1 MLFESSKVSVED
13 NSTNRKKTEVKLS
26 STLEDYLEAIF
37 RIEKEKR
44 AARVR
49 DISQYLGVAKSTV
62 NAALKS
68 LASKGLIDHKPYQ
81 LITLT
86 KKGRERATEI
96 VIYHEVMRHFL
107 QDILALDE
115 DRAERIACEMEHA
128 VDRDV
133 IERFVCFL
141 AFMENLDGKQKTWMN
156 NFREVTGERPQSKVC
171 ARIIKKYMETLQ
183 PKIDF
188 AWEQPDRNV

>member
-1 MLFESSKVSVED
+1 MDHTANNTGE
-13 NSTNRKKTEVKLS
+13 KLS

-44 AARVR
+44 AARVK
-49 DISQYLGVAKSTV
+49 DISGYLGVAKSTV
-62 NAALKS
+62 NSALKS
-68 LASKGLIDHKPYQ
+68 LASKELIDYEPYQ
-81 LITLT
+81 LIMLT

-107 QDILALDE
+107 HDILALDE
-115 DRAERIACEMEHA
+115 DRAEHIACEMEHA

-133 IERFVCFL
+133 IERFACFL
-141 AFMENLDGKQKTWMN
+141 VFVENLDSKQMGWMN
-156 NFREVTGERPQSKVC
+156 EFREVARERSQGKAC
-171 ARIIKKYMETLQ
+171 ARIIKKYMERLQ

-188 AWEQPDRNV
+188 TWEQPNK

>member
-1 MLFESSKVSVED
+1 MAQ
-13 NSTNRKKTEVKLS
+13 TVKPSNDEIS

-44 AARVR
+44 AARVK

-68 LASKGLIDHKPYQ
+68 LTAKGLIDYEPYQ

-86 KKGRERATEI
+86 QKGRERATEI
-96 VIYHEVMRHFL
+96 VIFHEVMRHFL

-115 DRAERIACEMEHA
+115 DRAELIACEMEHA

-141 AFMENLDGKQKTWMN
+141 AFIENLDDGQKIWMN
-156 NFREVTGERPQSKVC
+156 NFRKVVGEKPQGKVC
-171 ARIIKKYMETLQ
+171 ARIIEKYMETLQ

-188 AWEQPDRNV
+188 AWEQPDSRV

>member
-62 NAALKS
+62 NAALK
-68 LASKGLIDHKPYQ
+68 A
-81 LITLT
+81 
-86 KKGRERATEI
+86 
-96 VIYHEVMRHFL
+96 
-107 QDILALDE
+107 
-115 DRAERIACEMEHA
+115 
-128 VDRDV
+128 
-133 IERFVCFL
+133 
-141 AFMENLDGKQKTWMN
+141 
-156 NFREVTGERPQSKVC
+156 
-171 ARIIKKYMETLQ
+171 
-183 PKIDF
+183 
-188 AWEQPDRNV
+188 

>member
-1 MLFESSKVSVED
+1 MTQMLQKSKK
-13 NSTNRKKTEVKLS
+13 RLS

-37 RIEKEKR
+37 RIEKENR
-44 AARVR
+44 AARVK
-49 DISQYLGVAKSTV
+49 DISHFLGVAKSTV

-68 LASKGLIDHKPYQ
+68 LAGKGLIDYEPYQ
-81 LITLT
+81 FITLT

-107 QDILALDE
+107 QDILALE
-115 DRAERIACEMEHA
+115 KDRAEYIACEMEHA

-133 IERFVCFL
+133 IERFACFL
-141 AFMENLDGKQKTWMN
+141 AFIENLDGRQLSWLKK
-156 NFREVTGERPQSKVC
+156 FHEVAGKIPHGKEC
-171 ARIIKKYMETLQ
+171 ASIIKRYMERIQ

-188 AWEQPDRNV
+188 TWEQPHRNA

>member
-1 MLFESSKVSVED
+1 MDQIMKES
-13 NSTNRKKTEVKLS
+13 RKKLS

-37 RIEKEKR
+37 RIEKENR
-44 AARVR
+44 AARVK
-49 DISQYLGVAKSTV
+49 DISNHLGVAKSTV

-68 LASKGLIDHKPYQ
+68 LTAKDLIDYKPYQ
-81 LITLT
+81 LIMLT

-107 QDILALDE
+107 QDILALDGE
-115 DRAERIACEMEHA
+115 RADYIACEMEHA

-133 IERFVCFL
+133 IQRFACFL
-141 AFMENLDGKQKTWMN
+141 AFIENLEGKQLSWLKK
-156 NFREVTGERPQSKVC
+156 FHEVAGEIPQGSAC
-171 ARIIKKYMETLQ
+171 AAIIKRYMERIQ

-188 AWEQPDRNV
+188 AWEQPDRNM

>member
-1 MLFESSKVSVED
+1 MAQISEKME
-13 NSTNRKKTEVKLS
+13 KKLS
-26 STLEDYLEAIF
+26 ATLEDYLEAIF

-44 AARVR
+44 AARVK
-49 DISQYLGVAKSTV
+49 DISSYLGVAKSTV

-68 LASKGLIDHKPYQ
+68 LAAKDLIDYEPYQ

-115 DRAERIACEMEHA
+115 DRAEHIACEMEHA

-133 IERFVCFL
+133 VDRFACFL
-141 AFMENLDGKQKTWMN
+141 AYIENLGGKAGSWIHE
-156 NFREVTGERPQSKVC
+156 FRKVAGKRPQGKAC
-171 ARIIKKYMETLQ
+171 KIIVKKYMEKLQ
-183 PKIDF
+183 PKINF
-188 AWEQPDRNV
+188 TWEQPD

>member
-1 MLFESSKVSVED
+1 MQISQRSIK
-13 NSTNRKKTEVKLS
+13 NLS

-37 RIEKEKR
+37 RIEKENR
-44 AARVR
+44 AARVK
-49 DISQYLGVAKSTV
+49 DISHFLGVAKSTV
-62 NAALKS
+62 NAALRS
-68 LASKGLIDHKPYQ
+68 LAGKDLIDYEPYQ

-107 QDILALDE
+107 QDILALE
-115 DRAERIACEMEHA
+115 EERAEYIACEMEHA

-133 IERFVCFL
+133 IERFACFL
-141 AFMENLDGKQKTWMN
+141 AFLENLEGKQISWLKD
-156 NFREVTGERPQSKVC
+156 FHKVAGKIPEGKAC
-171 ARIIKKYMETLQ
+171 GPIIKQYMERIQ

-188 AWEQPDRNV
+188 AWEQPGGNP